1 MMVRTS
7 VHLDCV
13 VRMHGWA
20 IKHGT
25 TNHDLPFYPTPSY
38 NNLRAVLPHLSH
50 QELDYNDPKDGS
62 FAPKRKTLRCSMQKS
77 QEIQETS

>member
-1 MMVRTS
+1 MVRTS
-7 VHLDCV
+7 MHLDCV

-38 NNLRAVLPHLSH
+38 NHLRAVLPHLSYL
-50 QELDYNDPKDGS
+50 ELGYDNPKDGTL
-62 FAPKRKTLRCSMQKS
+62 APKRKTLRCLMQKS

>member
-1 MMVRTS
+1 MMARTS
-7 VHLDCV
+7 MYLDCV

-20 IKHGT
+20 IKHRT

-38 NNLRAVLPHLSH
+38 NHLRAVLPLLSH
-50 QELDYNDPKDGS
+50 QELGYVDPKDGS
-62 FAPKRKTLRCSMQKS
+62 LAPKRKTLRRLMQKS